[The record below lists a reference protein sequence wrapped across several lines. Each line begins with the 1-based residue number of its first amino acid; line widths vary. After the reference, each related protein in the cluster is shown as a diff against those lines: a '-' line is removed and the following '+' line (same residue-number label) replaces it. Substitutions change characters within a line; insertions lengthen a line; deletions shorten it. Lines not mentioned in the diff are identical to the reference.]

1 MLCDSLFAEAVD
13 DAPVSVR
20 HAEPLAVA
28 GPDVDVDGAEVV
40 VLLVARRPAARHL
53 QKDMG
58 GRGQSRVNGGGSG
71 DESENNEGT
80 LTLRAA

>member
-1 MLCDSLFAEAVD
+1 MCDSLFAEAVD
-13 DAPVSVR
+13 DAPVGVR

-58 GRGQSRVNGGGSG
+58 GRGHLSMVVALVMNLKIMKGH
-71 DESENNEGT
+71 
-80 LTLRAA
+80 